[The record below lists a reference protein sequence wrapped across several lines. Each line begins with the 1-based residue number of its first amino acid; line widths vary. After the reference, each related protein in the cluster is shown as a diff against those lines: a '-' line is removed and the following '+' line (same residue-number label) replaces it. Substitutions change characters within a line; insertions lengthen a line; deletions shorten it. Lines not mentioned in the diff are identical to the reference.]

1 MKNKIY
7 DTKISRTFKIDN
19 NYNNCKFGGYIA
31 NVNTLKSVEFNVSF
45 WMDGTE
51 ITQDYVKKLFRQTKK
66 VVMENTNPL
75 FYNRFISIQ
84 DSPFQMLENRNVYN
98 SFVFNLFFKE
108 NINHKEVPNVL
119 KKLSDRIYED
129 VFQSSKTRK
138 KRNGNS

>member
-51 ITQDYVKKLFRQTKK
+51 VTQDYVKKLFRQTKK

-138 KRNGNS
+138 KRNG

>member
-7 DTKISRTFKIDN
+7 ETKISRTFKIDN
-19 NYNNCKFGGYIA
+19 NYNTCKFGGYIA

-51 ITQDYVKKLFRQTKK
+51 VTQDYVKKLFRQTKK

-108 NINHKEVPNVL
+108 NINHKEVPNIL
-119 KKLSDRIYED
+119 KKLSDKIYED